1 MPLMKPNT
9 DVGIVGYGCYI
20 PMYRLPAKE
29 VTRIWNDGQGG
40 VPVIPAK
47 AGISG
52 LYLRTI
58 SLNE

>member
-1 MPLMKPNT
+1 MLNKPLTVALRENT
-9 DVGIVGYGCYI
+9 AFVPKALLQSND
-20 PMYRLPAKE
+20 
-29 VTRIWNDGQGG
+29 DGQGG